1 MIIFERKYNR
11 MFLRDVRDTIETY
24 KMIQPKDRVAVG
36 LSGGKD
42 SVFLLFVLKLVQ
54 LTAIKD
60 FTITGI
66 TIDMDLGMDFSPLK
80 EFCDENKIPLIIE
93 KTNIADVVFNER
105 KEKNP
110 CSLCSKLRKG
120 ALIRVANANN
130 CNKLALGHNSDD
142 VIETLF
148 MNVLKVGKLGTFHPN
163 IYYKDKDI
171 NIIRPLVKI
180 REDFIQKFVNDNGLP
195 IIKNLC
201 PEDEKTTREE
211 MKNLLISLEKLYPDA
226 QEKILTSLTNVDL
239 KNLWQK

>member
-24 KMIQPKDRVAVG
+24 KMIKPKDRVAVG

-42 SVFLLFVLKLVQ
+42 SVFLLFVLKLIQ

-80 EFCDENKIPLIIE
+80 NFCDENEILLIIE
-93 KTNIADVVFNER
+93 KTNIADVVFNDR

-120 ALIRVANANN
+120 ALIRVAKANN
-130 CNKLALGHNSDD
+130 LNKLALGHNSDD

-163 IYYKDKDI
+163 IYYRDKDI

-180 REDFIQKFVNDNGLP
+180 REDFIQKFVQDNNFP

-226 QEKILTSLTNVDL
+226 QKKILTSLTNVDL
-239 KNLWQK
+239 KNMW

>member
-1 MIIFERKYNR
+1 MITFERKYNR

-24 KMIQPKDRVAVG
+24 KMIKSEDRVAVG

-42 SVFLLFVLKLVQ
+42 SVFLLFVLKLIQ

-80 EFCDENKIPLIIE
+80 NFCDENEIPLIIE
-93 KTNIADVVFNER
+93 KTNIAHVVFNER

-120 ALIRVANANN
+120 ALIRVAKANDL
-130 CNKLALGHNSDD
+130 NKLALGHNSDD

-163 IYYKDKDI
+163 IYYRDKDI

-180 REDFIQKFVNDNGLP
+180 REDFIQKFVQDNNFP

-201 PEDEKTTREE
+201 PEDKKTTREE
-211 MKNLLISLEKLYPDA
+211 MKNLLIKLEK
-226 QEKILTSLTNVDL
+226 
-239 KNLWQK
+239 